1 MGWQGKYFLKGVT
14 RVLSL
19 LRFSASIEMRLGGS
33 SLGAEGYLLGE
44 ERLALD
50 LLFLEVVFIAQ

>member
-1 MGWQGKYFLKGVT
+1 M
-14 RVLSL
+14 SL